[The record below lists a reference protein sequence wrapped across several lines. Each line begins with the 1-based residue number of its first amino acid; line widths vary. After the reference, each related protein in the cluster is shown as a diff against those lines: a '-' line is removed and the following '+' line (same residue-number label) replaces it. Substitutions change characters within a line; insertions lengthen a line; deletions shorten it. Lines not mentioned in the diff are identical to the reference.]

1 MCKYLEFNPDFFQ
14 NSRRQVC
21 PDRQTQLGY
30 DEQNIKDSIKL
41 TCEANSIIEEINDFG
56 LINFS
61 DFQRSGMADPDEIC
75 ANIREPTYD
84 SRLFDILD
92 ESQEDLRHAYE

>member
-1 MCKYLEFNPDFFQ
+1 
-14 NSRRQVC
+14 
-21 PDRQTQLGY
+21 
-30 DEQNIKDSIKL
+30 
-41 TCEANSIIEEINDFG
+41 